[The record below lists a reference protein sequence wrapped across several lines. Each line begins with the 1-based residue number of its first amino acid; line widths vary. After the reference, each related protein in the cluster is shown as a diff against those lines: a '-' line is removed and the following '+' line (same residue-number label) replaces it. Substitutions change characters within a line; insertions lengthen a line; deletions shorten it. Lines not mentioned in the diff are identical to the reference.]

1 MARMTDDPQV
11 WAQMRERARVTNL
24 ARTDQIEP
32 ALADGAA
39 RDTVD
44 AGRAV
49 AHSVAGAAGTFG
61 YDEASRVAREIEL
74 ALEDS
79 LSTQSPAPAGLRDQ
93 LATLRAELQPE
104 SS

>member
-1 MARMTDDPQV
+1 MTDDPDV
-11 WAQMRERARVTNL
+11 WARMRERARATNL

-32 ALADGAA
+32 ALAHGAP
-39 RDTVD
+39 REVVET
-44 AGRAV
+44 GRAV

-61 YDEASRVAREIEL
+61 YDEASRLAREIEL

-79 LSTQSPAPAGLRDQ
+79 LDRPGPAAAGLSDV
-93 LATLRAELQPE
+93 LDTLRGELRPD